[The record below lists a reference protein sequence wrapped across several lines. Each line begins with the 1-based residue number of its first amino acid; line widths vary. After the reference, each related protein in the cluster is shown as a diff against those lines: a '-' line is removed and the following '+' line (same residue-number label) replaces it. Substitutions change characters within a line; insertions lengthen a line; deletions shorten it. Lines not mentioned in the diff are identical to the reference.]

1 MSEQLRQLIQQVWAS
16 VVSPQHVLGVYQNTD
31 AESREHLLFV
41 VNGINQLRLYPLED
55 DWTGVEGHG
64 TWNQFHYRASF
75 DDLNKIAIQVVL
87 ILVEVLVKTELES
100 S

>member
-1 MSEQLRQLIQQVWAS
+1 MPEQLQQIIQQTWSS
-16 VVSPQHVLGVYQNTD
+16 VVSPQHTLDVYQGTD
-31 AESREHLLFV
+31 PEGREHLLFV
-41 VNGINQLRLYPLED
+41 VNGINQLRLYPLDD

-75 DDLNKIAIQVVL
+75 DDLNKIAVQVVL
-87 ILVEVLVKTELES
+87 ILIEVLVKTELES